1 MTFLLMKGKKNYID
15 EEGIMAFAEHFKK
28 TRKKYKFTQE
38 SLAHASNITL
48 SQIARIET
56 GKINPSL
63 SQLILF
69 AETMGIPFSEF
80 FDFEIKRKKKKK

>member
-1 MTFLLMKGKKNYID
+1 MKGKKNYTD
-15 EEGIMAFAEHFKK
+15 EEGIKAFADHFKK
-28 TRKKYKFTQE
+28 IRKKFGYTQE

-48 SQIARIET
+48 SQIARLET

-69 AETMGIPFSEF
+69 AETMEIPFSEF